1 MRRALLAALL
11 AAAALPAL
19 AVADSP
25 PPPVAT
31 ISAGPSDP
39 SNSSTASF
47 MFSANENDA
56 QFACALDQEA
66 FSGCTSPLTRA
77 GIPDG
82 RHTFY
87 VVAIKGHDRQQ
98 VPSSWTWT
106 LDTTPPPAVAAP
118 HSSVSYRRLE
128 LTWTPSADTD
138 HVVIFRFTGEKQV
151 TGVAVYSG
159 PAHRYHESKFDNG
172 RYHRYTIVSYD
183 KAGNASPGGAVFVV
197 PSSAL
202 LTAPAPGTVLHA
214 KRAATLR
221 WRRVPGARYYN
232 VQLYRN
238 GHKVLSAWPVAARY
252 RVKQAWTYQ
261 SSRFQ
266 LKRGTYTWY
275 VWPSMKPLPKVAYGP
290 IVGQSSFVVR

>member
-1 MRRALLAALL
+1 MRRTLLAALL
-11 AAAALPAL
+11 LAAALPAL
-19 AVADSP
+19 AVADSA
-25 PPPVAT
+25 PPVAT
-31 ISAGPSDP
+31 ISAGPPDP

-47 MFSANENDA
+47 VFSANENDV

-66 FSGCTSPLTRA
+66 LSGCISPLTRA

-106 LDTTPPPAVAAP
+106 VDTTPPPAVASP

-128 LTWTPSADTD
+128 LTWKPSADTD
-138 HVVIFRFTGEKQV
+138 HVAIFRFTGRKQV
-151 TGVAVYSG
+151 TGIPVYSG
-159 PAHRYHESKFDNG
+159 PAHRYHERRFDNG

-183 KAGNASPGGAVFVV
+183 KAGNASPGGAVFVI

-202 LTAPAPGTVLHA
+202 LSRPRAGTVLGT
-214 KRAATLR
+214 KRAATLQ

-232 VQLYRN
+232 VQLYRDA
-238 GHKVLSAWPVAARY
+238 HKVLSAWPVAARFHL
-252 RVKQAWTYQ
+252 KQAWTYQ
-261 SSRFQ
+261 SNDFE

-275 VWPSMKPLPKVAYGP
+275 VWPSMKPLPHVAYGP
-290 IVGQSSFVVR
+290 IVGQSSFVIR